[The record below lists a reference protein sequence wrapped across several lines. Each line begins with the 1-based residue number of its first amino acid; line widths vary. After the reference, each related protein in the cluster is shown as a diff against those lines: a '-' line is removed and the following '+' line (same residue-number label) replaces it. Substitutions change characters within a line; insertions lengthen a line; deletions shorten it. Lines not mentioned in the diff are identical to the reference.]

1 MSRAIFVPLA
11 TGQQGQALS
20 KELLRRG
27 YAVKSLTRNLQ
38 SPKAIELT
46 KLGAELIEGQI
57 SSADDV
63 HAALAGVDAVWLA
76 LPASLDEV
84 GTGRAI
90 IDAAR
95 SKGIKQFV
103 YSSVARTGEHESFPG
118 WSDSYPLSWYWTQKA
133 ALEDAVRGAG
143 FESWTILRPA
153 FFTQNSCRPVVD
165 FLYPGLTTEHV
176 LRVAYRPETRLDLVD
191 TAGIASAGANA
202 FDSPAK
208 FHGKRLALG
217 SEKLTAQEI
226 ADALGRITGHAI
238 KVVYL
243 NDDEVKEAQK
253 LGPIVDSQVWHRDVG
268 YNVDLAACRENNFK
282 TSTMA
287 EVLTKEQL
295 GW

>member
-1 MSRAIFVPLA
+1 MSRTIFVTLA

-38 SPKAIELT
+38 SDKAVELT
-46 KLGAELIEGQI
+46 KLGAKLIEGQI
-57 SSADDV
+57 SSPDDV

-95 SKGIKQFV
+95 GRGIKQFV
-103 YSSVARTGEHESFPG
+103 YSTVARTGDHESFPG
-118 WSDSYPLSWYWTQKA
+118 WSDSDPMSWYWTNKA

-153 FFTQNSCRPVVD
+153 FFTQNFCRPVVD
-165 FLYPGLTTEHV
+165 YMYPELITEHI
-176 LRVAYRPETRLDLVD
+176 LRVAYRPDTRLDLID

-202 FDSPAK
+202 FDSPDK
-208 FHGKRLALG
+208 FHGKELALA

-226 ADALGRITGHAI
+226 ADTLGRITGHAI

-243 NDDEVKEAQK
+243 NDDEIKEAQK
-253 LGPIVDSQVWHRDVG
+253 LGPIVDSQVWARDVG
-268 YNVDLAACRENNFK
+268 YNVDLAACRENNVK
-282 TSTMA
+282 TSTMVEA
-287 EVLTKEQL
+287 LTKEQL